1 MEKSRNKKTTQA
13 GSQRNSASNHTLYT
27 GSFNWVSS
35 HNNNHVYFNE
45 EWNGEYES

>member
-1 MEKSRNKKTTQA
+1 LRRVCGEIQ
-13 GSQRNSASNHTLYT
+13 QVDHTLYS

-35 HNNNHVYFNE
+35 LNNNHVYFNE

>member
-1 MEKSRNKKTTQA
+1 MEKLKKIKTTQE
-13 GSQRNSASNHTLYT
+13 GLQRNLASDHTLYS

-35 HNNNHVYFNE
+35 CNNNHVYFNE